1 MRVELFSLDV
11 YKSNGPNVNAH
22 LCKKQKNQQWIWSST
37 DGTVRSKHNGK
48 CLTLKSQLEIWAGP
62 LSDGS
67 QAVLLLNRVD
77 SGSEPITVKWSDISF
92 PVDHSAIVRDLWA
105 RKDIGTFTGN
115 YTSPNID
122 HHGVMMLKI
131 TLTQ

>member
-1 MRVELFSLDV
+1 M

-37 DGTVRSKHNGK
+37 DGTVRNKHNGE
-48 CLTLKSQLEIWAGP
+48 CLTVKSQIEIWSSP

-92 PVDHSAIVRDLWA
+92 PVDHSAVVHDLWT
-105 RKDIGTFTGN
+105 RKDIGIFTGS

-122 HHGVMMLKI
+122 HHAVMLLKI
-131 TLTQ
+131 TLTK